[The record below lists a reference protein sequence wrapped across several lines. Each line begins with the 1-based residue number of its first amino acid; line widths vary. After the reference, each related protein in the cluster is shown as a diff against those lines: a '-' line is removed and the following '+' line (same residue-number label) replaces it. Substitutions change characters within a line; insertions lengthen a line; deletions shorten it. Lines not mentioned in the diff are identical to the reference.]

1 MALTVLTIWIFKFR
15 RVSWLNETGL
25 AVIYG
30 ESKFVAKFEY

>member
-1 MALTVLTIWIFKFR
+1 LLALTVLTIWIFKFR

-30 ESKFVAKFEY
+30 TLML